1 MTSATGKSRR
11 VRIHPLRWNR
21 AGFTLVELLSVVA
34 IMAIVMAALGYA
46 VSNMGGPAPQV
57 AAAQVASGLSLARQY
72 AVAKNLETR
81 FLICNLDGSSGSG
94 LPPESWRYWSIIQ
107 TNRGTGK
114 WTMLKEWEK
123 LPAGVVFLNLEAG
136 KYATRS
142 GNPITGA
149 KLGEAFAPIFG
160 AADVSDGAE
169 WQHIQSSANGLTVEV
184 AGKSFTLGNTAC
196 VGYRGA
202 GEAVKGDGST
212 LGGAGGMTMEMA
224 IRIAPGVATADN
236 KIILKSTN
244 NYYYIETDRQGR
256 VRVRSPESFKN

>member
-1 MTSATGKSRR
+1 MMTSAIGKSRR
-11 VRIHPLRWNR
+11 APIHPRCRNW

-94 LPPESWRYWSIIQ
+94 LPPESWRYWTIIQ

-123 LPAGVVFLNLEAG
+123 LPAGVVFLNLAVG
-136 KYATRS
+136 AYSPK
-142 GNPITGA
+142 TGDLPQGV
-149 KLGEAFAPIFG
+149 KIGEAFAPIFDATSISKG
-160 AADVSDGAE
+160 EE
-169 WQHIQSSANGLTVEV
+169 WRHIQSSTNGLTVEV
-184 AGKSFTLGNTAC
+184 AGKSFKLGNTPA
-196 VGYRGA
+196 VGYRGV
-202 GEAVKGDGST
+202 GEAVEGNGTEVSSS
-212 LGGAGGMTMEMA
+212 GEMG
-224 IRIAPGVATADN
+224 IRVAPGVATTDN
-236 KIILKSTN
+236 KIVLKSTN
-244 NYYYIETDRQGR
+244 NFYYIETDRQGR
-256 VRVRSPESFKN
+256 VRVRSRESFTQ